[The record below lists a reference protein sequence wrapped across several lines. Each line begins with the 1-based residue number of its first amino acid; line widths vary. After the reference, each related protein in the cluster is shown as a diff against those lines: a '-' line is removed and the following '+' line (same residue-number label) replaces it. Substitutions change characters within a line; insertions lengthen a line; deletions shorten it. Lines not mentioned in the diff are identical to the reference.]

1 MADKQFGGS
10 RFWALGAVWWF
21 VIAALLGLVHLV
33 FRDLVEG
40 PLFVVIAVLLAVVGT
55 FAIVYFARPK

>member
-1 MADKQFGGS
+1 MAGKQFGGP

-21 VIAALLGLVHLV
+21 VIAALLGLVHLI
-33 FRDLVEG
+33 FPGLVEG
-40 PLFVVIAVLLAVVGT
+40 PVFVIVAALLAVVGT

>member
-10 RFWALGAVWWF
+10 RFWVLGAVWWF
-21 VIAALLGLVHLV
+21 VIAALLGFVH
-33 FRDLVEG
+33 FIFPGLVEG
-40 PLFVVIAVLLAVVGT
+40 PLFVIVAVLLAVIGT

>member
-1 MADKQFGGS
+1 MAGKQFGGP

-21 VIAALLGLVHLV
+21 VIAGALGLVHLV
-33 FRDLVEG
+33 FPGLVEG
-40 PLFVVIAVLLAVVGT
+40 PVFVVVAVLLALVGT

>member
-1 MADKQFGGS
+1 MAGKQFGGS

-21 VIAALLGLVHLV
+21 AIAALLGLVHFV
-33 FRDLVEG
+33 FPDLVEG
-40 PLFVVIAVLLAVVGT
+40 PMFVIVAVLLAVVGT

>member
-1 MADKQFGGS
+1 MAGKQFGGS
-10 RFWALGAVWWF
+10 RFWVLGAVWWF

-40 PLFVVIAVLLAVVGT
+40 PLFVVVAVLLAVVGT